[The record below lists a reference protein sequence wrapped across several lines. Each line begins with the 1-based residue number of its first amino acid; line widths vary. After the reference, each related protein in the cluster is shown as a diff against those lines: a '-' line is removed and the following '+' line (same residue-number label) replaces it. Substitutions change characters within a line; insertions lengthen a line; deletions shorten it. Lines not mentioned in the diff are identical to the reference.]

1 MFQDAGLKIVTNT
14 QLGCAPNSLL
24 QSHVTPLYP
33 QGAGLEE
40 DEQAGVRQDA
50 GMQMDFLE
58 TWLWE
63 LVPVGEGGSAEVAVT
78 VPDAITKWEAGMFCT
93 SPLGLGLAPA
103 TALTA
108 FKPFFVE
115 LALPYAVVR
124 HEPFSLVATVLN
136 HLRQCLRV
144 QVTLVESAELEV
156 SPSADELYGGCI
168 CADEART
175 FRWGVKATRL
185 GKVNVTVIANALRS
199 EKLCGTEMP
208 VVPAQGHVDTETKL
222 LMVQRPRPT

>member
-1 MFQDAGLKIVTNT
+1 MQPSSARGKLNPITVYDLLPNIYEVSYPSEVKEPDSFSCGMNDFQDGIAGLPATSCFDVPGNSWVNCLRRVWRREVPVSDKRTGSYILVKDAGLKIVTNT

-24 QSHVTPLYP
+24 QSHVTPSYP

-93 SPLGLGLAPA
+93 SPL
-103 TALTA
+103 ALW
-108 FKPFFVE
+108 P
-115 LALPYAVVR
+115 
-124 HEPFSLVATVLN
+124 
-136 HLRQCLRV
+136 
-144 QVTLVESAELEV
+144 
-156 SPSADELYGGCI
+156 PS
-168 CADEART
+168 
-175 FRWGVKATRL
+175 
-185 GKVNVTVIANALRS
+185 
-199 EKLCGTEMP
+199 
-208 VVPAQGHVDTETKL
+208 
-222 LMVQRPRPT
+222 